1 MAAIIIP
8 RNFKLLEEV
17 RLQLKIFLSLLWYIS
32 STQLEASEK
41 GTGDMSVSMG
51 LVNSDDIFLTEWQ
64 GSIMG
69 PHGVRRKLK
78 FIYWFNHLWESLQ
91 PQTVFDSR
99 FYELRMT
106 CGPDYPAVPPKVRF
120 VSKIN
125 LTGINQ
131 SNGNVDNSF
140 PAMANWTRNSTI
152 ESVLVGIKNAMLAP
166 QNKRLPQPAEGTNF

>member
-1 MAAIIIP
+1 
-8 RNFKLLEEV
+8 
-17 RLQLKIFLSLLWYIS
+17 
-32 STQLEASEK
+32 
-41 GTGDMSVSMG
+41 
-51 LVNSDDIFLTEWQ
+51 
-64 GSIMG
+64 
-69 PHGVRRKLK
+69 
-78 FIYWFNHLWESLQ
+78 
-91 PQTVFDSR
+91 
-99 FYELRMT
+99 MT